1 METILT
7 TLCHYLT
14 NLTSI
19 TLVWC
24 MKMIQSPPQKYNP
37 KEVDEKIQ
45 KFWREKNIFKKSIEQ
60 RKGCKPYVFLE
71 GPPTANGLPHPG
83 HVLTRVMK
91 DLILRYE
98 AMNGHYILRKA
109 GWDTHG
115 LPVEIEVEKKLGLE
129 DKQAIETYGV
139 AKFNEECKKSVFRY
153 EHAWVEMTNR
163 IAFWLDMD
171 NPYITLKNE
180 YIESVWWSLQQ
191 AWKKKLL
198 YRGHK
203 VVPYCPRCGTA
214 LSTHEISQGYKVVE
228 DPSIFVKFKIKNE
241 EGYFLAWTT
250 TPWTLISN
258 VALAVHPKEPYIK
271 IRSKGEELIL
281 AEQRAAIL
289 LKGQEYEV
297 LDRFTGKEL
306 EHKEYEP
313 LFPYAS
319 PDKKAFYVVIADFV
333 TMEDGTGIVHI
344 APAFGEDD
352 YNVGRAYD
360 LPVVQLVKLDGTFP
374 EEVTLW
380 RGQFVKDA
388 DPSIIQSLEERGLL
402 AGTKKHSHE
411 YPFCWRCDSPLLYYA
426 MESWFIAMSKV
437 QESLVKNNNQIT
449 WYPPHLQQGRFGDFI
464 REVKDWALSR
474 DRYWGTPLPIWTCT
488 NKKCNHIL
496 CIGSVQELREL
507 SESFPENYDLHKP
520 FVDELIVK
528 CPKCKTRMMREKE
541 VIDCWYDSGS
551 SFFAQWHYPFENKE
565 LFKENFPID
574 FISEALDQ
582 TRGWFY
588 SLLAIS
594 TFLFDKNPYKTV
606 LTLGLVLDKD
616 NQKMSKSKKNYVDPT
631 IILDHEGADALRWY
645 LISANAPW
653 MSTRFY
659 EEAVKDTL
667 GKFLLTFWN
676 SYVFFTTYAVLD
688 TFDPKKEHILPAD
701 RGLLDKWIYSRFNK
715 LIRDVQGYMKDFE
728 THKAARAIES
738 FMIDDFSNWYL
749 RRSRKRLW
757 VEERTSDKVS
767 GYLTM
772 YEIFVGLSQLLA
784 PFIPFITEEIYQN
797 LRTSEM
803 PESVHLCDYLTV
815 DKKAIDEDLER
826 GMNQIRALVESGRA
840 LRSKI
845 NIKGRYPL
853 QSASIVCSKE
863 TEKSTKPLLDLL
875 EEELNVKTINYARD
889 TTAFMTKTV
898 KPKYSH
904 LGPKYKEKA
913 KSITQVLSTQDT
925 HQLYQQLQK
934 KKEVIITLGA
944 EKIHLTA
951 EDFEIV
957 EHEKEQFAKAT
968 VQDITL
974 FLDTTM
980 TPALEAEGLARELI
994 RRIQSMRKELNLDV
1008 EDRIIT
1014 EIALD
1019 TLKRTALQDWIG
1031 HIKEETRSKTVSF
1044 VEKPTGTLL
1053 KKWMIDELAVDI
1065 GIRK

>member
-1 METILT
+1 
-7 TLCHYLT
+7 
-14 NLTSI
+14 
-19 TLVWC
+19 
-24 MKMIQSPPQKYNP
+24 MIQSPQQKYNP
-37 KEVDEKIQ
+37 KEVEEKIQ
-45 KFWREKNIFKKSIEQ
+45 KFWRENNIFKKSIEQ
-60 RKGCKPYVFLE
+60 RKGCSPYVFLE

-98 AMNGHYILRKA
+98 TMNGHYILRKA

-139 AKFNEECKKSVFRY
+139 DKFNEECKKSVFRY
-153 EHAWVEMTNR
+153 EHAWVEMTHR
-163 IAFWLDMD
+163 IGFWLDMD
-171 NPYITLKNE
+171 DPYITLKNE

-191 AWKKKLL
+191 AWNKKLL
-198 YRGHK
+198 YRGYK
-203 VVPYCPRCGTA
+203 VLPYCPRCGTA

-228 DPSIFVKFKIKNE
+228 DPSIFVKFKLKNE

-258 VALAVHPKEPYIK
+258 VALAVHPKEPYVK
-271 IRSKGEELIL
+271 IRSNGEELIL
-281 AEQRAAIL
+281 AEQRAAVL

-306 EHKEYEP
+306 EHKEYIP
-313 LFPYAS
+313 LFSYAT
-319 PDKKAFYVVIADFV
+319 PDKKAWYVVLADFI

-388 DPSIIQSLEERGLL
+388 DPSIIQYLEERGLL

-437 QESLVKNNNQIT
+437 QESLVKNNNQIA
-449 WYPPHLQQGRFGDFI
+449 WYPQHLQQGRFGDFI

-488 NKKCNHIL
+488 NKKCHHML
-496 CIGSVQELREL
+496 CVGSVQELRDL
-507 SESFPENYDLHKP
+507 SKSFPEKYDLHKP
-520 FVDELIVK
+520 FVDELVVQ
-528 CPKCKTRMMREKE
+528 CPKCQARMIREKE

-659 EEAVKDTL
+659 EDAVKDTL

-676 SYVFFTTYAVLD
+676 SYNFFSTYAVLD
-688 TFDPKKEHILPAD
+688 EFNPKKDRIPASK
-701 RGLLDKWIYSRFNK
+701 RGLLDQWICSRFNQ
-715 LIRDVQGYMKDFE
+715 LVRNIHVYMKDFE

-738 FMIDDFSNWYL
+738 FVIDDFSNWYL

-757 VEERTSDKVS
+757 VEEKTEDKLS
-767 GYLTM
+767 GYSTM
-772 YEIFVGLSQLLA
+772 YEIFIGLSQLLA

-797 LRTSEM
+797 LRTTEM

-815 DKKAIDEDLER
+815 DTKAINEDLEK
-826 GMNQIRALVESGRA
+826 GMDQIRALVESGRA

-845 NIKGRYPL
+845 NIKGRHPL
-853 QSASIVCSKE
+853 PSASIVCSKE
-863 TEKSTKPLLDLL
+863 IEKSTKPLLELL
-875 EEELNVKTINYARD
+875 KEELNVKTIGYARE

-913 KSITQVLSTQDT
+913 KSITQVLDT
-925 HQLYQQLQK
+925 YDKHQLYEQLIK
-934 KKEVIITLGA
+934 KKEVIISIGA
-944 EKIHLTA
+944 EKIRLTA
-951 EDFEIV
+951 DDFDIV
-957 EHEKEQFAKAT
+957 EHEKEHFAKAT
-968 VQDITL
+968 VQNITM
-974 FLDTTM
+974 FLDTIV
-980 TPALEAEGLARELI
+980 TPELEAEGLARELI
-994 RRIQSMRKELNLDV
+994 RRIQSMRKEMNLDV
-1008 EDRIIT
+1008 EDRIAT

-1019 TLKRTALQDWIG
+1019 PTKRTALQGWKD

-1044 VEKPTGTLL
+1044 VDKPTGVLL

>member
-1 METILT
+1 
-7 TLCHYLT
+7 
-14 NLTSI
+14 
-19 TLVWC
+19 
-24 MKMIQSPPQKYNP
+24 MIQAPSQKYNP
-37 KEVDEKIQ
+37 KEVEQRIQ
-45 KFWREKNIFKKSIEQ
+45 KFWVENRIFKKSIEQ
-60 RKGCKPYVFLE
+60 RKGYPPYIFLE

-91 DLILRYE
+91 DLILRYQT
-98 AMNGHYILRKA
+98 MTGHYILRKA

-153 EHAWVEMTNR
+153 EHAWVEMTQR

-191 AWKKKLL
+191 AWKKDLL

-228 DPSIFVKFKIKNE
+228 DPSIFVKFKIKDE
-241 EGYFLAWTT
+241 DGYFLAWTT

-258 VALAVHPKEPYIK
+258 VALAVHPDEQYVK
-271 IRSKGEELIL
+271 IRSNGEILIL
-281 AEQRAAIL
+281 AEQRAAVL
-289 LKGQEYEV
+289 LKGQEYDV
-297 LDRFTGKEL
+297 LNRYTGREL
-306 EHKEYEP
+306 EHKQYEP
-313 LFPYAS
+313 LFSYAA
-319 PDKKAFYVVIADFV
+319 PQKKAWYVVLADFV

-352 YNVGRAYD
+352 YNVGRIYD

-388 DPSIIQSLEERGLL
+388 DPNIIQYLEERGLL

-437 QESLVKNNNQIT
+437 QDSLVKNNNQIA

-464 REVKDWALSR
+464 RDVKDWALSR

-488 NKKCNHIL
+488 NKKCKNII
-496 CIGSVQELREL
+496 CVGSVEELRNI
-507 SESFPENYDLHKP
+507 SETFPEHYDLHKP
-520 FVDELIVK
+520 FVDDLIVR
-528 CPKCKTRMMREKE
+528 CPKCKTRMIREKE

-551 SFFAQWHYPFENKE
+551 SFFAQWHYPFENTE

-616 NQKMSKSKKNYVDPT
+616 NLKMSKSKKNYVNPT

-667 GKFLLTFWN
+667 GKFLLTLWN
-676 SYVFFTTYAVLD
+676 SYNFFTTYAILD
-688 TFDPKKEHILPAD
+688 RFDATAKPVAWEK
-701 RGLLDKWIYSRFNK
+701 RGLLDQWIVSRFHNLTK
-715 LIRDVQGYMKDFE
+715 DVFGYMQSFE
-728 THKAARAIES
+728 THKAARVIEE
-738 FMIDDFSNWYL
+738 FVINDFSNWYL

-757 VEERTSDKVS
+757 NEEMTIDKLS
-767 GYLTM
+767 GYHTM
-772 YEIFVGLSQLLA
+772 NDLFIGLSQMLA

-797 LRTSEM
+797 LKTSTM
-803 PESVHLCDYLTV
+803 PESVHLCLYPTV
-815 DKKAIDEDLER
+815 DNQKIQDGLEK
-826 GMNQIRALVESGRA
+826 GMDQIRALVESGRA

-853 QSASIVCSKE
+853 PTATIVCSKDVE
-863 TEKSTKPLLDLL
+863 QAIKPLLELMK
-875 EEELNVKTINYARD
+875 EELNVKTIAYAKD
-889 TTAFMTKTV
+889 ATAFLIKSV
-898 KPKYSH
+898 KPHYAH
-904 LGPKYKEKA
+904 LGPKFKGKA
-913 KSITQVLSTQDT
+913 KLITHALEAQDPHVL
-925 HQLYQQLQK
+925 YEQLQK
-934 KKEVIITLGA
+934 DKEILLSIGTEKVTL
-944 EKIHLTA
+944 TT
-951 EDFEIV
+951 EDFEVV
-957 EHEKEQFAKAT
+957 ERVKDQFAKAT
-968 VQDITL
+968 IQDITL
-974 FLDTTM
+974 FLDTTI

-994 RRIQSMRKELNLDV
+994 RRIQSMRKEINLAV

-1014 EIALD
+1014 EIAID
-1019 TLKRTALQDWIG
+1019 SEKQAVLKGWKE
-1031 HIKEETRSKTVSF
+1031 HIKEETRSKSVSF
-1044 VEKPTGTLL
+1044 VATPSGSLQ
-1053 KKWMIDELAVDI
+1053 KKWVIDELTVDI

>member
-1 METILT
+1 
-7 TLCHYLT
+7 
-14 NLTSI
+14 
-19 TLVWC
+19 
-24 MKMIQSPPQKYNP
+24 MIQLPQQKYNP
-37 KEVDEKIQ
+37 KEVEERIQ
-45 KFWREKNIFKKSIEQ
+45 TFWLKKTIFKKSIEQ

-98 AMNGHYILRKA
+98 TMNGHFILRKA

-139 AKFNEECKKSVFRY
+139 AQFNEECKKSVFRY
-153 EHAWVEMTNR
+153 EHAWVEMTQR

-214 LSTHEISQGYKVVE
+214 LSTHEISQGYKVIE
-228 DPSIFVKFKIKNE
+228 DPSIFVKFKLKND

-258 VALAVHPKEPYIK
+258 VALAVHPKEPYLK
-271 IRSKGEELIL
+271 IRLNGEIIIL
-281 AEQRAAIL
+281 AEQRAATL
-289 LKGQEYEV
+289 LKGQEYEM
-297 LDRFTGKEL
+297 LDRFVGKEL
-306 EHKEYEP
+306 EHQEYIP
-313 LFPYAS
+313 LFSYAT
-319 PDKKAFYVVIADFV
+319 PEKKAWYVVLADFV

-388 DPSIIQSLEERGLL
+388 DPSIIQYLEERGLL

-437 QESLVKNNNQIT
+437 KESLVKNNNQIA

-488 NKKCNHIL
+488 NKKCHHVL
-496 CIGSVQELREL
+496 CVGSVQELRDL
-507 SESFPENYDLHKP
+507 SESFPEHYDLHKP
-520 FVDELIVK
+520 FVDELVVY
-528 CPKCKTRMMREKE
+528 CPKCHGKMIREKE

-631 IILDHEGADALRWY
+631 SILDHEGADALRWY

-676 SYVFFTTYAVLD
+676 SYNFFTTYAVLD
-688 TFDPKKEHILPAD
+688 TFDPNTKKDRITLSK
-701 RGLLDKWIYSRFNK
+701 RGLLDQWIYSRFNK
-715 LIRDVQGYMKDFE
+715 LVRDVRGHMKDFE

-738 FMIDDFSNWYL
+738 FVVDYFSNWYL

-757 VEERTSDKVS
+757 VEEKTNDKLS
-767 GYLTM
+767 GYFTM
-772 YEIFVGLSQLLA
+772 YEIFIGLSQLLA
-784 PFIPFITEEIYQN
+784 PFIPFITEEMYQN
-797 LRTSEM
+797 LKTPDM

-815 DKKAIDEDLER
+815 DKEVINEDLEK
-826 GMNQIRALVESGRA
+826 GMEQIRALVESGRA

-845 NIKGRYPL
+845 NIKGRQPL
-853 QSASIVCSKE
+853 PSASIICSKE
-863 TEKSTKPLLDLL
+863 IEQSTKPLLELIK
-875 EEELNVKTINYARD
+875 EELNVKTIRYARD
-889 TTAFMTKTV
+889 TTAFMIKTV

-913 KSITQVLSTQDT
+913 KNITQVLETMDK
-925 HQLYQQLQK
+925 HLIYQQLEK
-934 KKEVIITLGA
+934 SKEIQLTVGP
-944 EKIHLTA
+944 EKIRLTTD
-951 EDFEIV
+951 DFEVV
-957 EHEKEQFAKAT
+957 EHEKEHFVKT
-968 VQDITL
+968 TIKDITL
-974 FLDTTM
+974 FLDTTV
-980 TPALEAEGLARELI
+980 TPELEAEGLARELI
-994 RRIQSMRKELNLDV
+994 RRIQSMRKEMNLDV
-1008 EDRIIT
+1008 EDRIQT
-1014 EIALD
+1014 EIAMDLE
-1019 TLKRTALQDWIG
+1019 KRKALQDWTN
-1031 HIKEETRSKTVSF
+1031 HIKEETRSKTVTF
-1044 VEKPTGTLL
+1044 VETPTGALV
-1053 KKWMIDELAVDI
+1053 KKWAIDELTIDI
-1065 GIRK
+1065 GIQK

>member
-1 METILT
+1 
-7 TLCHYLT
+7 
-14 NLTSI
+14 
-19 TLVWC
+19 
-24 MKMIQSPPQKYNP
+24 MIHSASQKYNP
-37 KEVDEKIQ
+37 KEVEAKIQ
-45 KFWREKNIFKKSIEQ
+45 EFWRTHDIFTKSITQ
-60 RKGCKPYVFLE
+60 RKGQPPYIFLE

-91 DLILRYE
+91 DLVLRYE
-98 AMNGHYILRKA
+98 TMNGHYILRKG

-129 DKQAIETYGV
+129 DKQAIEKYGV

-153 EHAWVEMTNR
+153 ENAWVEMTHR

-171 NPYITLKNE
+171 NPYITLKND

-214 LSTHEISQGYKVVE
+214 LSSHEISQGYKTVE
-228 DPSIFVKFKIKNE
+228 DPSIFVKFKLKNE
-241 EGYFLAWTT
+241 EGYLLAWTT

-258 VALAVHPKEPYIK
+258 VALAVHPSEPYVK
-271 IRSKGEELIL
+271 IRLNGEVLIL
-281 AEQRAAIL
+281 AEQRAAVL
-289 LKGQEYEV
+289 LKGQEYEL
-297 LDRFTGKEL
+297 LDRFSGIDL

-313 LFPYAS
+313 LFKYAH
-319 PDKKAFYVVIADFV
+319 PEKKAWYVVVADFV
-333 TMEDGTGIVHI
+333 TMDDGTGIVHI

-380 RGQFVKDA
+380 QGQFVKDA
-388 DPSIIQSLEERGLL
+388 DPNIIQYLEDQGLL
-402 AGTKKHSHE
+402 AGTKKYTHE

-437 QESLVKNNNQIT
+437 QKSLVRNNDRIA
-449 WYPPHLQQGRFGDFI
+449 WYPKHLQQGRFGDFI

-488 NKKCNHIL
+488 NTECHHVI
-496 CIGSVQELREL
+496 CVGSIQELRNL

-528 CPKCKTRMMREKE
+528 CPKCQTRMQREKE

-551 SFFAQWHYPFENKE
+551 SFFAQWHYPFENTD
-565 LFKENFPID
+565 LFKENFPVD
-574 FISEALDQ
+574 FICEALDQ

-594 TFLFDKNPYKTV
+594 TFLFDENPYKTV

-667 GKFLLTFWN
+667 GKFILTLWN
-676 SYVFFTTYAVLD
+676 SYNFFTTYAVLD
-688 TFDPKKEHILPAD
+688 KFDPVKDHVPGEN
-701 RGLLDKWIYSRFNK
+701 RGLLDQWIWSRFHR
-715 LIRDVQGYMKDFE
+715 LAQDVQLYMKDFE
-728 THKAARAIES
+728 IHKAARAMET
-738 FMIDDFSNWYL
+738 FVIDDFSNWYL

-757 VEERTSDKVS
+757 VEEKTHDKLA
-767 GYLTM
+767 GYSTM
-772 YEIFVGLSQLLA
+772 YDLFVGLSQLLA
-784 PFIPFITEEIYQN
+784 PFIPFITEDIYQN
-797 LRTSEM
+797 LRTPHL
-803 PESVHLCDYLTV
+803 PESVHLCDYIKYNTKL
-815 DKKAIDEDLER
+815 IREELEN
-826 GMNQIRALVESGRA
+826 GMTKIRALVEAGRA
-840 LRSKI
+840 LRSKV
-845 NIKGRYPL
+845 NIKGRHPL
-853 QSASIVCSKE
+853 PAAHIVCSKDIE
-863 TEKSTKPLLDLL
+863 YLTQPLLDLL
-875 EEELNVKTINYARD
+875 QEELNVKTIQYERS

-913 KSITQVLSTQDT
+913 KAIAQVLSELDPHHTYEELT
-925 HQLYQQLQK
+925 E
-934 KKEVIITLGA
+934 KKEVLIMVGA
-944 EKIHLTA
+944 EKIRLTA
-951 EDFEIV
+951 DDFDVVEQEKARYVKTIV
-957 EHEKEQFAKAT
+957 QEM
-968 VQDITL
+968 TL

-980 TPALEAEGLARELI
+980 TPELEAEGLARELI
-994 RRIQSMRKELNLDV
+994 RRIQSMRKELNLAV
-1008 EDRIIT
+1008 EDRIST
-1014 EIALD
+1014 EIRLD
-1019 TLKRTALQDWIG
+1019 ASKQKVLQNWKD
-1031 HIKEETRSKTVSF
+1031 HIKEETRSKTVTFRDTPSGALVTKWTIDDLK
-1044 VEKPTGTLL
+1044 VE
-1053 KKWMIDELAVDI
+1053 I
-1065 GIRK
+1065 GIRA

>member
-1 METILT
+1 
-7 TLCHYLT
+7 
-14 NLTSI
+14 
-19 TLVWC
+19 
-24 MKMIQSPPQKYNP
+24 MIQSPQQKYNP
-37 KEVDEKIQ
+37 KEVEERIQ
-45 KFWREKNIFKKSIEQ
+45 KFWKDHCIFEKSITQ
-60 RKGCKPYVFLE
+60 RKGCPPYVFLE

-98 AMNGHYILRKA
+98 TMNGHYILRKA

-129 DKQAIETYGV
+129 DKQAIESYGI

-153 EHAWVEMTNR
+153 EHAWVEMTHR
-163 IAFWLDMD
+163 IAFWLDMN

-214 LSTHEISQGYKVVE
+214 LSTHEISQGYKVIE
-228 DPSIFVKFKIKNE
+228 DPSIFVKFKLKND

-258 VALAVHPKEPYIK
+258 VALAVHPNEPYIK
-271 IRSKGEELIL
+271 IRLNGEVLIL
-281 AEQRAAIL
+281 AEERAATL
-289 LKGQEYEV
+289 LKGQEYEM
-297 LDRFTGKEL
+297 LDRFVGKDL
-306 EHKEYEP
+306 EHMEYEP
-313 LFPYAS
+313 LFSFTTPQ
-319 PDKKAFYVVIADFV
+319 KKAWYVVLADFV
-333 TMEDGTGIVHI
+333 TMDDGTGIVHI

-388 DPSIIQSLEERGLL
+388 DPSIIQYLEDHGLL

-437 QESLVKNNNQIT
+437 QESLVRNNNQIA

-464 REVKDWALSR
+464 RDVKDWALSR

-488 NKKCNHIL
+488 NKDCHHMV
-496 CIGSVQELREL
+496 CIGSVEELRNL
-507 SESFPENYDLHKP
+507 SESFPKEYDLHKP
-520 FVDELIVK
+520 FVDQLVVR
-528 CPKCKTRMMREKE
+528 CPKCTQQMIRENE

-551 SFFAQWHYPFENKE
+551 SFFAQWHYPFENKD
-565 LFKENFPID
+565 LFNENFPID

-594 TFLFDKNPYKTV
+594 TFLFDKPPYKTV
-606 LTLGLVLDKD
+606 LTLGLVLDRD

-676 SYVFFTTYAVLD
+676 SYNFFTTYAVLD
-688 TFDPKKEHILPAD
+688 VFDPKQKRVSPKK
-701 RGLLDKWIYSRFNK
+701 RGLLDRWIHSRFNK
-715 LIRDVQGYMKDFE
+715 LVRDVQRYMKDFE
-728 THKAARAIES
+728 THKAARAIEG
-738 FMIDDFSNWYL
+738 FIIDDFSNWYL

-757 VEERTSDKVS
+757 VEEKTPDKLS
-767 GYLTM
+767 GYFTM
-772 YEIFVGLSQLLA
+772 YETFVGLSQLLA
-784 PFIPFITEEIYQN
+784 PFIPFISEEMYLN
-797 LRTSEM
+797 LRTADM
-803 PESVHLCDYLTV
+803 PESVHLCDYPCV
-815 DKKAIDEDLER
+815 DDTAIDEDLEI
-826 GMNQIRALVESGRA
+826 GMQQIRTLVEAGRA
-840 LRSKI
+840 LRAKS
-845 NIKGRYPL
+845 NIKGRQPL
-853 QSASIVCSKE
+853 PSASIVCSKE
-863 TEKSTKPLLDLL
+863 IEQSTRFLL
-875 EEELNVKTINYARD
+875 ELVKEELNVKTIGYERD
-889 TTAFMTKTV
+889 TTPFMTKTV
-898 KPKYSH
+898 KPKFSH
-904 LGPKYKEKA
+904 LGPKYKQKA
-913 KSITQVLSTQDT
+913 KDIVRLLETMDR
-925 HQLYQQLQK
+925 HRLYQELDM
-934 KKEVIITLGA
+934 KKEILLPIGS
-944 EKIHLTA
+944 EEIRLTA
-951 EDFEIV
+951 DDFEIV
-957 EHEKEQFAKAT
+957 EQEKGHYVKAT
-968 VQDITL
+968 IHDITL
-974 FLDTTM
+974 FLDTTV
-980 TPALEAEGLARELI
+980 TASLEAEGLARELI
-994 RRIQSMRKELNLDV
+994 RRIQSMRKELNLAV
-1008 EDRIIT
+1008 EDRIAT
-1014 EIALD
+1014 EISLD
-1019 TLKRTALQDWIG
+1019 TEKKNALEGWKE

-1044 VEKPTGTLL
+1044 VDTPTGTLL
-1053 KKWMIDELAVDI
+1053 KKWVIDEINIDI
-1065 GIRK
+1065 GIRP

>member
-1 METILT
+1 M
-7 TLCHYLT
+7 
-14 NLTSI
+14 
-19 TLVWC
+19 
-24 MKMIQSPPQKYNP
+24 MQAPRQKYNP
-37 KEVDEKIQ
+37 KEVEERIQ
-45 KFWREKNIFKKSIEQ
+45 KFWVLNTIFKKSIEQ
-60 RKGCKPYVFLE
+60 RKDNPPYVFLE

-91 DLILRYE
+91 DLILRYQT
-98 AMNGHYILRKA
+98 MNGHYILRKA

-129 DKQAIETYGV
+129 DKQAIEKYGV

-153 EHAWVEMTNR
+153 EHAWVEMTQR
-163 IAFWLDMD
+163 IAFWLDME

-191 AWKKKLL
+191 AWEKKLL

-228 DPSIFVKFKIKNE
+228 DPSIFVKFKIKDE

-258 VALAVHPKEPYIK
+258 VALAIHPKEPYVK
-271 IRSKGEELIL
+271 IRSNGEILIL
-281 AEQRAAIL
+281 AEQRAAVL
-289 LKGQEYEV
+289 LKGQEYDV
-297 LDRFTGKEL
+297 LDRYTGKEL

-313 LFPYAS
+313 LFSYAS
-319 PDKKAFYVVIADFV
+319 PEKKAWYVVLADFV

-352 YNVGRAYD
+352 YNIGRVYD

-388 DPSIIQSLEERGLL
+388 DPNIIQYLEERGLL

-437 QESLVKNNNQIT
+437 QDSLVKNNNQIA

-464 REVKDWALSR
+464 RDVKDWALSR

-488 NKKCNHIL
+488 NKKCQHIL
-496 CIGSVQELREL
+496 CVGSVQELRNI
-507 SESFPENYDLHKP
+507 SETFPETYDLHKP
-520 FVDELIVK
+520 FVDELVVK
-528 CPKCKTRMMREKE
+528 CPKCHGRMIREKE

-551 SFFAQWHYPFENKE
+551 SFFAQWHYPFENTE

-606 LTLGLVLDKD
+606 MTLGLVLDKD

-667 GKFLLTFWN
+667 GKFLLTLWN
-676 SYVFFTTYAVLD
+676 SYNFFTTYAILD
-688 TFDPKKEHILPAD
+688 TFDARTGQVPLSK
-701 RGLLDKWIYSRFNK
+701 RGLLDQWIMSRFNNLTK
-715 LIRDVQGYMKDFE
+715 DVQGYMNGFE
-728 THKAARAIES
+728 THKAARAIED
-738 FMIDDFSNWYL
+738 FVIDDFSNWFL

-757 VEERTSDKVS
+757 NEEMTTDKLS
-767 GYLTM
+767 GYHTM
-772 YEIFVGLSQLLA
+772 NDLFIGLSQLLA

-797 LRTSEM
+797 LKTSEM
-803 PESVHLCDYLTV
+803 PESVHLCLYPIV
-815 DKKAIDEDLER
+815 DPHAIQEDLEK
-826 GMNQIRALVESGRA
+826 GMEQIRALVESGRA

-853 QSASIVCSKE
+853 PAATIVCSKE
-863 TEKSTKPLLDLL
+863 AEHATKPLLELL
-875 EEELNVKTINYARD
+875 KEELNVKTVTYARD
-889 TTAFMTKTV
+889 PTAFLIKSV

-913 KSITQVLSTQDT
+913 KQITKALETQNP
-925 HQLYQQLQK
+925 HLLYVQLQK
-934 KKEVIITLGA
+934 KKEVILPIDA
-944 EKIHLTA
+944 EKITLTA
-951 EDFEIV
+951 DDFEIV
-957 EHEKEQFAKAT
+957 EQVKEQFAKAT
-968 VQDITL
+968 IQDITL
-974 FLDTTM
+974 FLDTTI

-994 RRIQSMRKELNLDV
+994 RRIQSMRKEMNLAV
-1008 EDRIIT
+1008 EDRIVT

-1019 TLKRTALQDWIG
+1019 PVKRVALEDWKN
-1031 HIKEETRSKTVSF
+1031 HIKEETRSKSVAF
-1044 VEKPTGTLL
+1044 VDTPTGIVQ
-1053 KKWMIDELAVDI
+1053 KKWTIDELTVDI

>member
-1 METILT
+1 MQ
-7 TLCHYLT
+7 
-14 NLTSI
+14 
-19 TLVWC
+19 
-24 MKMIQSPPQKYNP
+24 MIQSPSQKYNP
-37 KEVDEKIQ
+37 KEVEERIQ
-45 KFWREKNIFKKSIEQ
+45 NFWKENHIFKKSIES
-60 RKGCKPYVFLE
+60 RKGCPPYVFLE

-98 AMNGHYILRKA
+98 TMNGHYILRKA

-129 DKQAIETYGV
+129 DKQAIEHYGI

-153 EHAWVEMTNR
+153 EHAWVEMTQR

-171 NPYITLKNE
+171 NPYITLKND

-191 AWKKKLL
+191 AWNKKLL

-214 LSTHEISQGYKVVE
+214 LSTHEISQGYKMIE
-228 DPSIFVKFKIKNE
+228 DPSIFVKFKRKNKE
-241 EGYFLAWTT
+241 EYFLAWTT

-258 VALAVHPKEPYIK
+258 VALAVHPTEPYIK
-271 IRSKGEELIL
+271 IRLNGEVLIL
-281 AEQRAAIL
+281 AEERAATL
-289 LKGQEYEV
+289 LKGQEYEM
-297 LDRFTGKEL
+297 LDRFIGKDL
-306 EHKEYEP
+306 EHMQYEP
-313 LFPYAS
+313 LFSYITPE
-319 PDKKAFYVVIADFV
+319 KKAWFVVLADFV

-360 LPVVQLVKLDGTFP
+360 LPIVQLVKLDGTFP

-380 RGQFVKDA
+380 HGQFVKDA
-388 DPSIIQSLEERGLL
+388 DPSIIQYLEERGLL

-437 QESLVKNNNQIT
+437 QESLVRNNNEIA

-464 REVKDWALSR
+464 RDVKDWALSR

-488 NKKCNHIL
+488 NKDCQHIE
-496 CIGSVQELREL
+496 CIGSVQQLRDL
-507 SESFPENYDLHKP
+507 SESFPEEYDLHKP
-520 FVDELIVK
+520 FVDNLVIR
-528 CPKCKTRMMREKE
+528 CPKCTQPMIRENE

-551 SFFAQWHYPFENKE
+551 SFFAQWHYPFENKDK
-565 LFKENFPID
+565 FNQNFPID

-594 TFLFDKNPYKTV
+594 TFLFDKHPYKTV

-676 SYVFFTTYAVLD
+676 SYNFFTTYAVLD
-688 TFDPKKEHILPAD
+688 SFDATQTKIPLRKRGSLD
-701 RGLLDKWIYSRFNK
+701 RWIHSRFNQ
-715 LIRDVQGYMKDFE
+715 LIRDVQINMKAFE
-728 THKAARAIES
+728 THKAARAIEA
-738 FMIDDFSNWYL
+738 FVITDFSNWYL

-757 VEERTSDKVS
+757 VEERTPDKLS

-772 YEIFVGLSQLLA
+772 YEVFVGLSQLLA
-784 PFIPFITEEIYQN
+784 PFIPFITEEMYLN
-797 LRTSEM
+797 LKRADM
-803 PESVHLCDYLTV
+803 PESVHLCDYPTF
-815 DKKAIDEDLER
+815 DENAIDRDLER
-826 GMNQIRALVESGRA
+826 GMEHIRALVEAGRA
-840 LRSKI
+840 LRSKG
-845 NIKGRYPL
+845 NIKGRQPL
-853 QSASIVCSKE
+853 PSAAIVCSAEIE
-863 TEKSTKPLLDLL
+863 TLTQSLL
-875 EEELNVKTINYARD
+875 ELMKEELNVKTIGYEHD
-889 TTAFMTKTV
+889 TTLFMTKTL
-898 KPKYSH
+898 KPKVSH
-904 LGPKYKEKA
+904 LGPKYKQKA
-913 KSITQVLSTQDT
+913 KDIVQMLETQDM
-925 HQLYQQLQK
+925 HRLYQQLMNQN
-934 KKEVIITLGA
+934 EIVLPVGSEEIR
-944 EKIHLTA
+944 LTID
-951 EDFEIV
+951 DFEVVEEVKNHYAKAIV
-957 EHEKEQFAKAT
+957 E
-968 VQDITL
+968 DMTL
-974 FLDTTM
+974 FIDTTV
-980 TPALEAEGLARELI
+980 TVELEAEGLAREFI
-994 RRIQSMRKELNLDV
+994 RRIQSMRKELNLAV
-1008 EDRIIT
+1008 EDRIVT
-1014 EIALD
+1014 EIAFD
-1019 TLKRTALQDWIG
+1019 KKKRISLERWKD
-1031 HIKEETRSKTVSF
+1031 HIKEETRSKAVTF
-1044 VEKPTGTLL
+1044 VDKPTGMLL
-1053 KKWMIDELAVDI
+1053 KQWVIDDVKVDI
-1065 GIRK
+1065 GIRT